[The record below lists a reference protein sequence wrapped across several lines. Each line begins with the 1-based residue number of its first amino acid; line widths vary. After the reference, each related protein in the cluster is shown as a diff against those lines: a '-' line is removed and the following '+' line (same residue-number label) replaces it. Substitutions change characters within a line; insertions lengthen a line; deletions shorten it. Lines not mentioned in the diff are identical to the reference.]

1 MTSLAFPFALGPLPD
16 VNIESRGN
24 GDVLTDSATK
34 RSTLKPAIVHEGA
47 SKNIQKEWGFEV
59 NVLTITAEH
68 RLLLGVVIG
77 EESDN
82 RPPGLLGSKEFEAI

>member
-1 MTSLAFPFALGPLPD
+1 MRFW
-16 VNIESRGN
+16 
-24 GDVLTDSATK
+24 LTQQPKVS
-34 RSTLKPAIVHEGA
+34 PAAHERANENVQEEG
-47 SKNIQKEWGFEV
+47 GFEV
-59 NVLTITAEH
+59 NVLSITAEH